1 MHISH
6 ITSNVGIK
14 TKYFSKSKFYSK
26 NNRTVFFSLSQC
38 NTKYFTNYLHF
49 VKISNMKI
57 VHIVTKIFFVNNLY
71 KKTNSYFNLR
81 LKSQLF
87 RYLLAQSIRALI
99 VELAFSFDLVA
110 LSVNKSKI
118 RKDKKR

>member
-26 NNRTVFFSLSQC
+26 NNRTVFFLSQC

-71 KKTNSYFNLR
+71 KKN
-81 LKSQLF
+81 KQLF
-87 RYLLAQSIRALI
+87 QSPFEVSIIQILAGPIDPC
-99 VELAFSFDLVA
+99 FD
-110 LSVNKSKI
+110 S
-118 RKDKKR
+118 